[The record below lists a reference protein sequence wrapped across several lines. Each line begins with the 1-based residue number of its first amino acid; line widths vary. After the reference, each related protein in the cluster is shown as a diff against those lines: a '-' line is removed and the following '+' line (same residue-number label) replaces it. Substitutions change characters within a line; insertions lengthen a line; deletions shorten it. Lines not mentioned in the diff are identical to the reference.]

1 MVISFVLI
9 LIEVFVFVKEKK
21 EKQLI
26 SFSVFTK
33 ESEEVVTANSFKEES
48 KQEDIFSSNVSP
60 TKKVLENAADSP
72 RRKKRRRKADKLS
85 DRRAK
90 VEEDTVNE

>member
-1 MVISFVLI
+1 M
-9 LIEVFVFVKEKK
+9 FVKEKK

-90 VEEDTVNE
+90 VEEDTVTE

>member
-1 MVISFVLI
+1 M
-9 LIEVFVFVKEKK
+9 
-21 EKQLI
+21 
-26 SFSVFTK
+26 
-33 ESEEVVTANSFKEES
+33 VTANSFKEES

-72 RRKKRRRKADKLS
+72 RRKIRRRKADKLS